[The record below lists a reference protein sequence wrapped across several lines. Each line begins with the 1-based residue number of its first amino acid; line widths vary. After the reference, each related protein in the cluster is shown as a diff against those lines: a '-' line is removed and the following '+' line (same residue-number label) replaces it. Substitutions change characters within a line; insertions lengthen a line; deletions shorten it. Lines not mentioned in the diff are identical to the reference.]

1 MNDHEAHL
9 SQIMHEAAVA
19 MERAHDRIKDLE
31 RRIKIQEE
39 LIESLR
45 DSLSNTRER
54 LRRMTE
60 GEL

>member
-19 MERAHDRIKDLE
+19 MEHARERIYELNQRIERLE
-31 RRIKIQEE
+31 LE
-39 LIESLR
+39 LHQTRESLG
-45 DSLSNTRER
+45 LTRER